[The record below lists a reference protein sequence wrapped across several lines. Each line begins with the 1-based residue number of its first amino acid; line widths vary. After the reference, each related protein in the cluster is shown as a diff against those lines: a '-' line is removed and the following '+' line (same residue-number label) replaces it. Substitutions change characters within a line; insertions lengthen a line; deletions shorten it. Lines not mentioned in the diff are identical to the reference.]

1 MSELALLE
9 KVELRIAL
17 ANDDSQLENALR
29 LYLAPVLLKL
39 SSANADVRKAVLKI
53 IQHII
58 PRITAARAIK
68 LPVNALLDQAKTP
81 KVTEGADPLSVRL
94 YSLLFVVRGI
104 ERLNDSEKTDLIP
117 KVIEGIS
124 HHSDPVKAR
133 LFSILCKLLIVP
145 QIPQDLSIKEP
156 DAQFLAETIFKFFML
171 LPSTSGAI
179 SASPGLTVKDIFFF
193 NQDAGIQLNSAQ
205 EIHQIKLRLLEFLKH
220 GFDDEML
227 YIPYLVAS
235 ADPSS
240 AVNEPAETLFR
251 RLKLNIDENIINRI
265 LTMFVGSEAPPVNS
279 VLQERILSVLLK
291 SAKSI
296 DFPFITKIAD
306 LGLASSNSK
315 LKVTTVKFIQW
326 VSKSSKDG
334 SQKLGVDVLE
344 QIKSDIMGF
353 GWPKMEVSGVK
364 NYSSSL
370 AQRSLE
376 YETFGNIIYSDSK
389 LFGDELENVEFLLD
403 SLQGEDADVR
413 PTIQDS
419 LSSLTGELTKINQ
432 QARDKLKMMARKYF
446 ADSPEIAH
454 SCRYILIKFLIA
466 VFPFDDPEA
475 RLYCIMGT
483 SSENRLDTIEEAL
496 KGLHPYWFN
505 LAHSATS
512 PHFVSSHELLGK
524 RTLSTFPSFDSIV
537 KIIEKEGNT
546 PALQNAMDKAI
557 QFAVRT
563 LIMKSVKDKS
573 TVVVVDEEWSS
584 RVDKAIETD
593 EQVRELVRSQMLI
606 LSEDSNTLSLLMN
619 IISQVFIGQFSET
632 YPRSEI
638 YGFSFLHLLS
648 LSPSKIVE
656 GLVESLPKYFDTL
669 HLKTLTETLTVQL
682 CQVLGIVGTHSAV
695 SDSWVAET
703 LNKFHNTSG
712 VSTKI
717 SLLAISFIIS
727 RLVLRDRV
735 EIIKTGIVN
744 SYMDQLV
751 GLLDSEN
758 TYYTSIQC
766 ISQLAIFGAFDP
778 TLELVLDLTTKAKK
792 ILEILRLKVK
802 KGDERSISALAKLGI
817 AVPQLHESTETSLTD
832 IESIVFDTHASKLI
846 DVLFT
851 SGEAFLI
858 LGAGWNSI
866 ILQQQF
872 DIQGEELKFI
882 ETTDSRLPTII
893 DFILESSK
901 STKPSLRKACC
912 IWLLSL
918 VQYCKK
924 LEAVRARAAEIHV
937 TFMKFLVDRD
947 DLVQELASRGL
958 SMVYELGDHELKD
971 TLVRGLL
978 RSFTDSNTTGS
989 LTAGTVD
996 LETELFAPD
1005 VLKTD
1010 DGSVST
1016 YKDVLSLA
1024 SDVGD
1029 SSLVYKFM
1037 SLAKSSALWSSR
1049 KGMAFGLGSVLSKTS
1064 LNELLSDNREMAKK
1078 LIPRLYRY
1086 RYDPSTSVSQS
1097 MNDIWNSLIEDPSKT
1112 IKDNF
1117 DLILNELLK
1126 EIGNKEWRVR
1136 QGSVTALTD
1145 LLQTTSLDEYEDRME
1160 EIWSMSFRAIDDIKD
1175 SVRKAGTKLTRSLA
1189 TNLTRAA
1196 DVSTGSSDS
1205 RATKVLGD
1213 LIPFLIG
1220 NQGLLSDAEDV
1231 RTFSLDTIL
1240 KVCKVAGPRIK
1251 TFVPTL
1257 LENFISMMSTME
1269 PDVVNY
1275 LVLNA
1280 DKYNLNSND
1289 IDAQRLQ
1296 SLGRSPLM
1304 DAIEQL
1310 LGTLDE
1316 ELMPKVVD
1324 VLAQTIKKSV
1334 GLPSK
1339 VCGSRVLVTLVQR
1352 HIELTKP
1359 FGDKL
1364 LQCAISQIY
1373 DRNETIS
1380 SSYAA
1385 AAGYLCR
1392 ISSVDEI
1399 VKFGSKISKLYFDSE
1414 DEKRRQIVALASEA
1428 VSKYSADK
1436 FDLVSGAFLPLCFI
1450 GKHDV
1455 VSKAS
1460 KPFDR
1465 EWIEHT
1471 SGNSAMKLYFD
1482 EILQLAEAQIGSNS
1496 YTIRRIVAQSMVEL
1510 CEVVGENSTVSP
1522 NSSNHLLTILM
1533 EACRGKS
1540 WTGKD
1545 VVFDALV
1552 STSVRLHHILQE
1564 DEMQFAALS
1573 KIVITESKRRNKEY
1587 QRKAIKLTG
1596 HFLHQFIED
1605 DVVETYVDVMNSILW
1620 PEADDSDS
1628 DVEMDDGNKFNS
1640 RQNIKIEEEKLL
1652 FIENIFESIN
1662 PERVNHDL
1670 FQLALQSV
1678 TKLFTTEV
1686 LSPTWRSKRN
1696 CNEWITSCLLS
1707 MRSSSCELNV
1717 EQARMLLLTWKVISS
1732 VCLLEGE
1739 IEAVQV
1745 QSLRC
1750 TKEVR
1755 EAISQVLES
1764 QETNTIKQKLDEF
1777 KELKL
1782 TSVIQAEVDKTT

>member
-872 DIQGEELKFI
+872 DIQG
-882 ETTDSRLPTII
+882 
-893 DFILESSK
+893 
-901 STKPSLRKACC
+901 
-912 IWLLSL
+912 
-918 VQYCKK
+918 
-924 LEAVRARAAEIHV
+924 
-937 TFMKFLVDRD
+937 
-947 DLVQELASRGL
+947 
-958 SMVYELGDHELKD
+958 
-971 TLVRGLL
+971 
-978 RSFTDSNTTGS
+978 
-989 LTAGTVD
+989 
-996 LETELFAPD
+996 
-1005 VLKTD
+1005 
-1010 DGSVST
+1010 
-1016 YKDVLSLA
+1016 
-1024 SDVGD
+1024 
-1029 SSLVYKFM
+1029 
-1037 SLAKSSALWSSR
+1037 
-1049 KGMAFGLGSVLSKTS
+1049 
-1064 LNELLSDNREMAKK
+1064 DNR
-1078 LIPRLYRY
+1078 L
-1086 RYDPSTSVSQS
+1086 
-1097 MNDIWNSLIEDPSKT
+1097 
-1112 IKDNF
+1112 
-1117 DLILNELLK
+1117 
-1126 EIGNKEWRVR
+1126 
-1136 QGSVTALTD
+1136 
-1145 LLQTTSLDEYEDRME
+1145 
-1160 EIWSMSFRAIDDIKD
+1160 
-1175 SVRKAGTKLTRSLA
+1175 
-1189 TNLTRAA
+1189 
-1196 DVSTGSSDS
+1196 
-1205 RATKVLGD
+1205 
-1213 LIPFLIG
+1213 
-1220 NQGLLSDAEDV
+1220 
-1231 RTFSLDTIL
+1231 
-1240 KVCKVAGPRIK
+1240 
-1251 TFVPTL
+1251 
-1257 LENFISMMSTME
+1257 
-1269 PDVVNY
+1269 
-1275 LVLNA
+1275 
-1280 DKYNLNSND
+1280 
-1289 IDAQRLQ
+1289 
-1296 SLGRSPLM
+1296 
-1304 DAIEQL
+1304 
-1310 LGTLDE
+1310 
-1316 ELMPKVVD
+1316 
-1324 VLAQTIKKSV
+1324 
-1334 GLPSK
+1334 
-1339 VCGSRVLVTLVQR
+1339 
-1352 HIELTKP
+1352 
-1359 FGDKL
+1359 
-1364 LQCAISQIY
+1364 
-1373 DRNETIS
+1373 
-1380 SSYAA
+1380 
-1385 AAGYLCR
+1385 
-1392 ISSVDEI
+1392 
-1399 VKFGSKISKLYFDSE
+1399 
-1414 DEKRRQIVALASEA
+1414 
-1428 VSKYSADK
+1428 
-1436 FDLVSGAFLPLCFI
+1436 
-1450 GKHDV
+1450 
-1455 VSKAS
+1455 KAS
-1460 KPFDR
+1460 HDHR
-1465 EWIEHT
+1465 LH
-1471 SGNSAMKLYFD
+1471 S
-1482 EILQLAEAQIGSNS
+1482 
-1496 YTIRRIVAQSMVEL
+1496 RIV
-1510 CEVVGENSTVSP
+1510 
-1522 NSSNHLLTILM
+1522 
-1533 EACRGKS
+1533 
-1540 WTGKD
+1540 
-1545 VVFDALV
+1545 
-1552 STSVRLHHILQE
+1552 
-1564 DEMQFAALS
+1564 
-1573 KIVITESKRRNKEY
+1573 
-1587 QRKAIKLTG
+1587 
-1596 HFLHQFIED
+1596 
-1605 DVVETYVDVMNSILW
+1605 
-1620 PEADDSDS
+1620 
-1628 DVEMDDGNKFNS
+1628 
-1640 RQNIKIEEEKLL
+1640 
-1652 FIENIFESIN
+1652 
-1662 PERVNHDL
+1662 
-1670 FQLALQSV
+1670 
-1678 TKLFTTEV
+1678 
-1686 LSPTWRSKRN
+1686 
-1696 CNEWITSCLLS
+1696 
-1707 MRSSSCELNV
+1707 
-1717 EQARMLLLTWKVISS
+1717 
-1732 VCLLEGE
+1732 
-1739 IEAVQV
+1739 QV
-1745 QSLRC
+1745 Y
-1750 TKEVR
+1750 
-1755 EAISQVLES
+1755 
-1764 QETNTIKQKLDEF
+1764 
-1777 KELKL
+1777 
-1782 TSVIQAEVDKTT
+1782 